1 MRKKY
6 FLCVFAVILFFTGFL
21 FENPPVN
28 AAETDTSNVTYN
40 YIDISKLTETQKNS
54 IIKGNPNETLTND
67 YENYSFVYQKNA
79 SGSNTNTDNTTDNNK
94 HRNETILKTGDVGP
108 NIYLIILGVILLG
121 SGIGLLTLKKRHA
134 KQLLLFLLVLGGS
147 SLLVGS
153 IVQATENS
161 NLKTQESRTVIKG
174 TKETKQPESIEGYTY
189 VGYIYTSK
197 NNTPPVVE
205 KGAVTVKYQDEQENS
220 LATTETFEG
229 DIGRPYQTA
238 TKNIEGYQLK
248 EVNGNTTGMFTEK
261 SQVVTYVYQK
271 VSPVTANVTV
281 KYLDQDGKQ
290 IHDPQT
296 ISGNIG
302 EPYDASTNKFKLQID
317 GYTLDTTKLPNN
329 ANGTFTNQTTEVT
342 YIYTK
347 EAQDVKITI
356 KFIDKNGNP
365 FVLTDLTTYKNGDL
379 VPVYPNLDQYHM
391 RLNYNQQIYNQGA
404 AVPDIV
410 IPAKEGETYSLPERM
425 TFNILDDQ
433 GNQIPYVISQNADF
447 GSTGIERWENC
458 QSIPANREGTLTSED
473 VVVTYQI
480 LVYGI
485 MIPEP

>member
-1 MRKKY
+1 MKKKY
-6 FLCVFAVILFFTGFL
+6 FLCVFAVILFFAGFL
-21 FENPPVN
+21 FGNSPVN

-40 YIDISKLTETQKNS
+40 YIDISTLTETQQNS
-54 IIKGNPNETLTND
+54 IINGNPNEALTND
-67 YENYSFVYQKNA
+67 YENYSFVYQKNT
-79 SGSNTNTDNTTDNNK
+79 SGPTTNTDNTTDHNK
-94 HRNETILKTGDVGP
+94 HQNGTILKTGDVGP
-108 NIYLIILGVILLG
+108 NIYLIILGFILLG
-121 SGIGLLTLKKRHA
+121 ISIGLLTLKKRHA
-134 KQLLLFLLVLGGS
+134 KQLLVFLLVFGGS

-161 NLKTQESRTVIKG
+161 NLKTQESQTVSKG
-174 TKETKQPESIEGYTY
+174 TKESKQPESIAGYTY
-189 VGYIYTSK
+189 VGYIHASK

-205 KGAVTVKYQDEQENS
+205 KGTVTVNYQDEQGNS
-220 LATTETFEG
+220 LATSETLEG
-229 DIGRPYQTA
+229 YIGQPYQTT

-248 EVNGNTTGMFTEK
+248 EVNGNTTGTFTEK
-261 SQVVTYVYQK
+261 AQVVTYVYQK
-271 VSPVTANVTV
+271 VPVAPVTV

-290 IHDPQT
+290 IHDSQT
-296 ISGNIG
+296 INGNIG
-302 EPYDASTNKFKLQID
+302 EPYDVSTNKFKLQID

-356 KFIDKNGNP
+356 KFIDRNGNP
-365 FVLTDLTTYKNGDL
+365 FVLTDLTTYKNGGL

-391 RLNYNQQIYNQGA
+391 RLNYNQQIYNQGE

-410 IPAKEGETYSLPERM
+410 ISAKEGETYSLPERM

-480 LVYGI
+480 LVYGV

>member
-1 MRKKY
+1 MKKKY
-6 FLCVFAVILFFTGFL
+6 FLCVFAVILFFAGFL
-21 FENPPVN
+21 FGNSPVN

-40 YIDISKLTETQKNS
+40 YIDISTLTETQQNS
-54 IIKGNPNETLTND
+54 IINGNPNEALTND
-67 YENYSFVYQKNA
+67 YENYSFVYQKNT
-79 SGSNTNTDNTTDNNK
+79 SGPTTNTDNTTDHNK
-94 HRNETILKTGDVGP
+94 HQNGTILKTGDVGP
-108 NIYLIILGVILLG
+108 NIYLIILGFILLG
-121 SGIGLLTLKKRHA
+121 ISIGLLTLKKRHA
-134 KQLLLFLLVLGGS
+134 KQLLVFLLVFGGS

-161 NLKTQESRTVIKG
+161 NLKTQESQTVSKG
-174 TKETKQPESIEGYTY
+174 TKESKQPESIAGYTY
-189 VGYIYTSK
+189 VGYIHASK

-205 KGAVTVKYQDEQENS
+205 KGTVTVNYQDEQGNS
-220 LATTETFEG
+220 LATSETLKG
-229 DIGRPYQTA
+229 DIDQPYQIA

-248 EVNGNTTGMFTEK
+248 EVNGNTTGTFTEK
-261 SQVVTYVYQK
+261 AQVVTYVYQK
-271 VSPVTANVTV
+271 VPVATVTV

-290 IHDPQT
+290 IHDSQT
-296 ISGNIG
+296 INGNIG

-356 KFIDKNGNP
+356 KFIDRNGTP
-365 FVLTDLTTYKNGDL
+365 FVLTDLTTYKNGGL

-391 RLNYNQQIYNQGA
+391 RLNYNQQIYNQGE

-410 IPAKEGETYSLPERM
+410 ISAKEGETYSLPERM

-433 GNQIPYVISQNADF
+433 GNQIPHVISQNADF
-447 GSTGIERWENC
+447 SSTGIERWENC
-458 QSIPANREGTLTSED
+458 QSIPANREGILTGED

-480 LVYGI
+480 LVYGV

>member
-1 MRKKY
+1 M
-6 FLCVFAVILFFTGFL
+6 
-21 FENPPVN
+21 
-28 AAETDTSNVTYN
+28 
-40 YIDISKLTETQKNS
+40 
-54 IIKGNPNETLTND
+54 
-67 YENYSFVYQKNA
+67 
-79 SGSNTNTDNTTDNNK
+79 
-94 HRNETILKTGDVGP
+94 
-108 NIYLIILGVILLG
+108 
-121 SGIGLLTLKKRHA
+121 KKRHA
-134 KQLLLFLLVLGGS
+134 RQLLVFLVVLGGS

-161 NLKTQESRTVIKG
+161 NLKTQESQTVAKG
-174 TKETKQPESIEGYTY
+174 TKETKQPESMEGYTY
-189 VGYIYTSK
+189 VGYIHTSK

-205 KGAVTVKYQDEQENS
+205 KGTVTVNYQDEQGNS
-220 LATTETFEG
+220 LATSETLKG
-229 DIGRPYQTA
+229 DIGQPYQTA

-248 EVNGNTTGMFTEK
+248 EVNGNTTGTFTEK
-261 SQVVTYVYQK
+261 AQVVTYVYQK
-271 VSPVTANVTV
+271 VPLATVTV
-281 KYLDQDGKQ
+281 KYLDQGGNK
-290 IHDPQT
+290 IHDPQA

-302 EPYDASTNKFKLQID
+302 ELYDASTDKYKLQID

-329 ANGTFTNQTTEVT
+329 ANGIFTNQAIEVT

-356 KFIDKNGNP
+356 KFVDSNGDP

-379 VPVYPNLDQYHM
+379 VPIYPNLDQYHM
-391 RLNYNQQIYNQGA
+391 RLNYNQQIYNQGE

-433 GNQIPYVISQNADF
+433 GKQIPYVISQNADF
-447 GSTGIERWENC
+447 SSTGIERWENY
-458 QSIPANREGTLTSED
+458 QSIPTNREGTLTSED

-480 LVYGI
+480 LVYGV